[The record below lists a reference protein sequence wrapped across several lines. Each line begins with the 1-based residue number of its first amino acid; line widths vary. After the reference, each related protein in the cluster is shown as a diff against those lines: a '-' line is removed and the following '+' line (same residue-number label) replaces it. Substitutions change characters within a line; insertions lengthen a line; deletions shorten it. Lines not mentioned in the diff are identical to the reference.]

1 MRTAIIVLGYPSTRR
16 GRPHP
21 VQILRVRRAARLL
34 ARHQGAWLIITGGPT
49 KGSVLSEASVM
60 GRYATSVLGIRP
72 DLVQLEERA
81 VSTWENV
88 QFSIPLAEEGGA
100 EQFVF
105 ASQPWHAARARRY
118 LRRQRPD
125 LSI

>member
-21 VQILRVRRAARLL
+21 VQRLR
-34 ARHQGAWLIITGGPT
+34 
-49 KGSVLSEASVM
+49 
-60 GRYATSVLGIRP
+60 
-72 DLVQLEERA
+72 VQLEERA
-81 VSTWENV
+81 VSMWENV
-88 QFSIPLAEEGGA
+88 QFSIPLAEAGGA

>member
-1 MRTAIIVLGYPSTRR
+1 M
-16 GRPHP
+16 
-21 VQILRVRRAARLL
+21 
-34 ARHQGAWLIITGGPT
+34 
-49 KGSVLSEASVM
+49 
-60 GRYATSVLGIRP
+60 
-72 DLVQLEERA
+72 QLEERA
-81 VSTWENV
+81 VSMWENV
-88 QFSIPLAEEGGA
+88 QFSIPLAEAGGA